1 MASRSI
7 RGPSGTRR
15 RHDPAVDDPA
25 FTHDLPFARIPKEI
39 VMDQLFRRLL
49 AATAALCVTCAAHA
63 QQDFTAVEIR
73 TEKVAD
79 GIYMMSGAGGNMGL
93 AVGPDAVFLIDD
105 QYAPLTPKIKAAIAA
120 LTPQPIRF
128 VLNTHW
134 HGDHTGGNE
143 NLGTAGALI
152 VAHDNV
158 RKRMSTEQFLAFFRM
173 RVEPS
178 PKAALPVV
186 TFDSNVT
193 FHINGD
199 EVTAWHIP
207 AAHTDGDAIVHF
219 KRADVIH
226 MGDIHFNYMYPF
238 IDAASGGTPDG
249 VIAAVDRA
257 LALAT
262 DQTRIIPGHGA
273 LASKADLQA
282 YRDMLAAVVGRIKAQ
297 LAAGKSA
304 KEIVDSKPTREF
316 DAKWGSGFIQADNW
330 VNMLVAA
337 LQK

>member
-79 GIYMMSGAGGNMGL
+79 GIYMMSGA
-93 AVGPDAVFLIDD
+93 
-105 QYAPLTPKIKAAIAA
+105 
-120 LTPQPIRF
+120 
-128 VLNTHW
+128 
-134 HGDHTGGNE
+134 GGNE

-316 DAKWGSGFIQADNW
+316 DAKWGNGFIQADTW

-337 LQK
+337 LLK